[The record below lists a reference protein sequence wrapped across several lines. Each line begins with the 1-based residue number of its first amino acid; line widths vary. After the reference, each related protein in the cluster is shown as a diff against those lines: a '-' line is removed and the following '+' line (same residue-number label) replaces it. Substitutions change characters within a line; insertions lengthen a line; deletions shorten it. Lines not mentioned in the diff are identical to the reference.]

1 MIVNHHFL
9 NIEFW
14 CRKSPGFVLVSK
26 IISFRLAP
34 QSGDFE
40 ERKGLLS

>member
-1 MIVNHHFL
+1 MIVSDHFL
-9 NIEFW
+9 NIVLW
-14 CRKSPGFVLVSK
+14 CGKSPEVELINK

-40 ERKGLLS
+40 ERERDF